1 MDKYIGKMLDGR
13 YEIIELIGSGGM
25 ANVFEAKDLVEDRQV
40 AVKILKEEYL
50 TNDEFVR
57 RFRNESK
64 VISVLSHPNI
74 VKVYDVNFTGAEQ
87 YIVMEYID
95 GITLNQ

>member
-1 MDKYIGKMLDGR
+1 MDQEQYIGKKLTGR
-13 YEIIELIGSGGM
+13 YELLRLIGSGGM

-87 YIVMEYID
+87 YICLLYTSRCV
-95 GITLNQ
+95 

>member
-1 MDKYIGKMLDGR
+1 MDQEQYIGKKLTGR
-13 YEIIELIGSGGM
+13 YELLRLIGSGGM

-57 RFRNESK
+57 RFRN
-64 VISVLSHPNI
+64 
-74 VKVYDVNFTGAEQ
+74 
-87 YIVMEYID
+87 
-95 GITLNQ
+95 